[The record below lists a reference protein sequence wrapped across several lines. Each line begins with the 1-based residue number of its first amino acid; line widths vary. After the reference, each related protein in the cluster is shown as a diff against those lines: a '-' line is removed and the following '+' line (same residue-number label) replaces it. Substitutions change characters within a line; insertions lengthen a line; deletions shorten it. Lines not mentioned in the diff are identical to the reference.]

1 MNKSLSK
8 VKGFLKSG
16 YNGLWMT
23 CNFEGISK
31 ELNAGNWV
39 DEGGEFWGNDKN

>member
-1 MNKSLSK
+1 MI
-8 VKGFLKSG
+8 
-16 YNGLWMT
+16 

-31 ELNAGNWV
+31 ELNVGNWV